1 MRTLDHFPLKRSGV
15 LLESGS
21 VMKGLDVG
29 ARWLKGWALISET
42 GLSDL
47 GGAEHMTFLCLQL
60 FIRIMIKIK

>member
-15 LLESGS
+15 LLES
-21 VMKGLDVG
+21 VLLRRGLDVG
-29 ARWLKGWALISET
+29 ARWLKGWVLVSET